1 MLYRISCPLEFRL
14 LKCGENP
21 IFLALVVSD
30 ALLQTLL
37 PFPHPLLSLLI
48 FYGFARI
55 KVQCFFLACTVLALL
70 CSFVL
75 NTKPVWSNNE
85 TVLKFKFY
93 VQGNNY

>member
-1 MLYRISCPLEFRL
+1 M
-14 LKCGENP
+14 ENL
-21 IFLALVVSD
+21 IFLALVVSA

-37 PFPHPLLSLLI
+37 PFPHPLLSHLI

-55 KVQCFFLACTVLALL
+55 KVECFFLAWRMLALL

-85 TVLKFKFY
+85 TVLKLKFY